1 MAVLVAEG
9 LTKIYGASKKTAITK
24 ALSGLSLQVEAGEM
38 VGVMGPSGS
47 GKTTLLN
54 ILATIDR
61 PTSGSFR
68 LDGVDPTTLNGEELA
83 RFRRRVL
90 GYVFQDF
97 NLLKTLNVQDNIA
110 LPLALDGVS
119 SKKIKKRLTEVAEQL
134 DLIPLL
140 QRRIYELSG
149 GQQQRVAIARAI
161 VHRPALILA
170 DEPTGN
176 LDSKSSWD
184 VLEAFVQLNKGEGA
198 TVLMVTHDPFVASF
212 CQRIIFIRDG
222 QLFFELRRKET
233 RQVFFQEIL
242 DTLSLLG
249 GDFPN
254 GKERKGGLHW

>member
-1 MAVLVAEG
+1 M
-9 LTKIYGASKKTAITK
+9 
-24 ALSGLSLQVEAGEM
+24 
-38 VGVMGPSGS
+38 
-47 GKTTLLN
+47 
-54 ILATIDR
+54 
-61 PTSGSFR
+61 
-68 LDGVDPTTLNGEELA
+68 
-83 RFRRRVL
+83 
-90 GYVFQDF
+90 
-97 NLLKTLNVQDNIA
+97 
-110 LPLALDGVS
+110 PLALDGVS

-184 VLEAFVQLNKGEGA
+184 VLEAFVQLNKREGA
-198 TVLMVTHDPFVASF
+198 TVLMVTHAPFVASF

-222 QLFFELRRKET
+222 QVVSELRRKET
-233 RQVFFQEIL
+233 RQGFFQEIL